1 MVNVEKV
8 STVAMEIITYAGL
21 SKSCYLEAL
30 TMFKR
35 GEYKASK
42 EKMILGDENFTKA
55 HSAHLQTLQDEMT
68 LQDPQITLLLT
79 HAEDQLMGA
88 ETIKTVVQ
96 ECIELYREIRGVHNE

>member
-42 EKMILGDENFTKA
+42 DTLHIYKRCKM
-55 HSAHLQTLQDEMT
+55 
-68 LQDPQITLLLT
+68 
-79 HAEDQLMGA
+79 
-88 ETIKTVVQ
+88 
-96 ECIELYREIRGVHNE
+96 R

>member
-8 STVAMEIITYAGL
+8 SMIAMEIITYAGL
-21 SKSCYLEAL
+21 AKSCYLEAL
-30 TMFKR
+30 TMFKH

-42 EKMILGDENFTKA
+42 GKMEQGDDSFTKA
-55 HSAHLQTLQDEMT
+55 HSTHLQILQDEMT

-88 ETIKTVVQ
+88 ETVKTVVQ
-96 ECIELYREIRGVHNE
+96 ECIDLYRELREVYNE